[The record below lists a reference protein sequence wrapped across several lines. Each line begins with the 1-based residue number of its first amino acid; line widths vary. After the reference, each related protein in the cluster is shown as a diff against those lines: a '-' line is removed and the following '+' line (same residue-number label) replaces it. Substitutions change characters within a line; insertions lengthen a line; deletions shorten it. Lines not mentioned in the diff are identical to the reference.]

1 MTPEEQRFS
10 AGLLPV
16 AQRSAAGSGRP
27 AYVGLYEDPALV
39 GLSPRRQER
48 PSCSACVA
56 TSPGAGCSGSPRR
69 TTRRS
74 RRSTVFSGSVRSSIH
89 CSCSAPQ
96 QRQGPVRRPSAR
108 PRGRA
113 RARCDPTR
121 AGGCRGRIGGAAGMS
136 KPTGA
141 VAASAGRGLLAGLR
155 LHVLARAAARA
166 HRADRECPARTRAH
180 AGGADACDA

>member
-56 TSPGAGCSGSPRR
+56 TSPGAGSSGSPRR

-89 CSCSAPQ
+89 CSCSAAAAATRTGTTSIRSSARTCARSLRPHA
-96 QRQGPVRRPSAR
+96 RRRLSRTNRRRRRHEQADRRGRGVGRPRASGWASSSRPR
-108 PRGRA
+108 PRGCACSPSGQRMSCTHA
-113 RARCDPTR
+113 RARR
-121 AGGCRGRIGGAAGMS
+121 WR
-136 KPTGA
+136 
-141 VAASAGRGLLAGLR
+141 
-155 LHVLARAAARA
+155 
-166 HRADRECPARTRAH
+166 
-180 AGGADACDA
+180 